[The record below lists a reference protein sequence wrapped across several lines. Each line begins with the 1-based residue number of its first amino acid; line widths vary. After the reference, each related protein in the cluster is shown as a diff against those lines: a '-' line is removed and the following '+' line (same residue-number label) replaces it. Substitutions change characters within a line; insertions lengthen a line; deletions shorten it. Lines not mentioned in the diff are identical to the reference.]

1 MEGVQEYERRR
12 STWAG
17 EDVDFTR
24 RAYAVLLTKVLWVEL
39 QRSLQEIGRTV
50 SDWGNAGTER
60 LMQFWESI
68 PAFHVEMEL
77 SMQMHRQKSKPW
89 TIRDDRDIGFLS
101 LAIPSCDAV
110 ITEAFWVDL
119 ARRRGL
125 NERYETVLLSDL
137 TDLTSFIQEVLAEPG

>member
-1 MEGVQEYERRR
+1 M
-12 STWAG
+12 
-17 EDVDFTR
+17 
-24 RAYAVLLTKVLWVEL
+24 VLK
-39 QRSLQEIGRTV
+39 
-50 SDWGNAGTER
+50 
-60 LMQFWESI
+60 QF
-68 PAFHVEMEL
+68 L